1 MKNPFQATI
10 FGRAAPAAA
19 GLFPAAALADFS
31 REDLLVGTA
40 GALVMLLV
48 LWVII
53 RDASKPPPRDRT
65 GASPG

>member
-10 FGRAAPAAA
+10 FGLAAPAAA
-19 GLFPAAALADFS
+19 GLFPAGFS

-53 RDASKPPPRDRT
+53 RDASKPPPRDRP